1 MVPRL
6 VEFSLRGEE
15 IEQLRA
21 GACRGLT
28 GRVLEIGFGSGMN
41 TPFYPRELVSVGAVE
56 PSDLG
61 WRMSAER
68 RAGAEV
74 PIERVGLDGQ
84 RLGADD
90 ASYHS
95 VLLTFTLCTIPDP
108 AAALAEA
115 RRVLLPGGSLHFLE
129 HGLAPSPR
137 VSTWQR
143 RLDPVQRRVAGGCH
157 LSRDAPA
164 LVAAAGLEV
173 VELEQE
179 FLDGPGVSKP
189 WTYVSSGRAVR

>member
-1 MVPRL
+1 
-6 VEFSLRGEE
+6 
-15 IEQLRA
+15 
-21 GACRGLT
+21 
-28 GRVLEIGFGSGMN
+28 MN

-61 WRMSAER
+61 WKMSAER

-84 RLGADD
+84 RVGADD

-129 HGLAPSPR
+129 HGLAPSKR

-164 LVAAAGLEV
+164 LVTAAGLEV
-173 VELEQE
+173 VELHQE
-179 FLDGPGVSKP
+179 FLEGPGVAKP